1 MRHTAIAV
9 LLAVVAA
16 APAFGAETP
25 KGFSGEAELG
35 FVATDGNTQTQN
47 LNAKAKVE
55 HEAVHWRSEAHAEAV
70 FASDTGG
77 TTAERYYT
85 SAKGNRKL
93 DERAYLFLTGS
104 WEKDRFSGFD
114 WRVTEALGYGY
125 RIVATDRTTLDL
137 EAGPGARQSREEAS
151 GKTDS
156 EAMARIHL
164 DLEWKPGETS
174 TFSEEATSEI
184 GENSTV
190 TRSVTALKA
199 QVSGQLAMK
208 VSFTVQN
215 TSSVPAGVEHTDDET
230 AVTLVYGF

>member
-1 MRHTAIAV
+1 MRHTAIPVV
-9 LLAVVAA
+9 LALLAA
-16 APAFGAETP
+16 APAFGEET

-55 HEAVHWRSEAHAEAV
+55 HEATRWRSEAHAEAV
-70 FASDTGG
+70 LASDAGG

-85 SAKGNRKL
+85 SAKGDRKL
-93 DERAYLFLTGS
+93 GERAYLFLTGS

-114 WRVTEALGYGY
+114 WRVTEALGYGH
-125 RIVATDRTTLDL
+125 RLVATDRTTLDL
-137 EAGPGARQSREEAS
+137 EAGPGARQSREEAT

-156 EAMARIHL
+156 EAMGRIHL
-164 DLEWKPGETS
+164 GLEWKAGATS

-184 GENSTV
+184 GEDTTV

-199 QVSGQLAMK
+199 QVAGQLAMK

-215 TSSVPAGVEHTDDET
+215 TSSVPAGVEHTDSET

>member
-16 APAFGAETP
+16 APAFAAETP

-47 LNAKAKVE
+47 LNAKAKIA
-55 HEAVHWRSEAHAEAV
+55 HEATHWRTEGAAEAV
-70 FASDTGG
+70 LASDTGG
-77 TTAERYYT
+77 ATAERYFT
-85 SAKGNRKL
+85 SAKTDRKL
-93 DERAYLFLTGS
+93 GERAYLFVTAS

-125 RIVATDRTTLDL
+125 RLVATDRTTLDL
-137 EAGPGARQSREEAS
+137 EAGPGARESRVEAT
-151 GKTDS
+151 G
-156 EAMARIHL
+156 EIQNEGMGRVHL
-164 DLEWKPGETS
+164 NLEWKPADTS
-174 TFSEEATSEI
+174 TLSEEATSEI
-184 GENSTV
+184 GARSTV

-199 QVSGQLAMK
+199 QVAGQLATK
-208 VSFTVQN
+208 ISFTVKN
-215 TSSVPAGVEHTDDET
+215 TTDVPPGVEKTDYET